1 MTEVYKGMGGN
12 PNTFNHPVIA
22 LVIDNEIVSVLNT
35 DERLGAILLSTP
47 QIIDIS
53 EAQYNNPAI
62 CEGWGYKDGK
72 FISPMEEE

>member
-1 MTEVYKGMGGN
+1 MTEAYKGMGGS

-22 LVIDNEIVSVLNT
+22 LVIDNEIVSILNT

-47 QIIDIS
+47 QIVDIS

-62 CEGWGYKDGK
+62 CEGWGYKEGK